1 MIRNKYFLPSI
12 EKISSSQQNVF
23 QNYFRSIQINIFLRF
38 GYLQFGTTAYIQQR
52 KTHEEIQNIL
62 RS

>member
-23 QNYFRSIQINIFLRF
+23 QNYFRSIQINIFLQF